1 MIKGSV
7 WSRHQWRH
15 VCVVKRSRQNV
26 NQGIDEESLYCLND
40 QDIDNLITQVGP
52 RSKFRKRLELLKAE
66 QQLSLYLLC
75 QQRRVEAADSAQVL
89 PSTSGTSN
97 KMRQERESWI
107 FRGSRAAVCHQP
119 VNEDVTKDWDH
130 MQVIMILSKIC
141 DLETDKREL
150 VGVFGKTGAGKRS
163 LINAVIGVK
172 NLLPSGGVSACTS
185 VMIKVEANKISTKYE
200 AEIEF
205 ITKEEWEDELWP
217 LEHILRDDADQEKID
232 DDYDDYCAKL
242 TALYGEEWRNMSTK
256 TFMEERHF
264 REIPEF
270 LQCTKKI
277 LTCESAKELS
287 AKFVKYTRSDLEEGE
302 GSGIKR
308 WYWPLVKCV
317 TVRVPDNDLLQ
328 HVTLVNLPGMEIVTR
343 LVGSCS
349 AVWIV
354 TEINRAASEREA
366 WEILEDACSLMGN
379 GGECQC
385 IYFICTK
392 SDHIEDSDDC
402 QVTAVRDLI
411 LKRNEKAKKT
421 VMSEFRKDKK
431 IKKHFSEECFK
442 VFTVS
447 SKEFLKRKYLQRD
460 DTEIPKLQE
469 SLQTLNAHHS
479 VTLNYV
485 SGAYGILSLIQ
496 GARCREVNEAAGQKS
511 GAGSSFHK
519 TLKYVVQNN
528 GAYKTEKQRQIN
540 FNDKLSS
547 FLTGSIDE
555 EFRKTFPNERECGAF
570 NGAIAAFT
578 LDTERLIQK
587 YSEVELQLT
596 FLQTEEEKIRRILD
610 RMIWKQKKK
619 LYRSLTEKIEKHMQ
633 GCYERAATFSGPGV
647 LKNMRDTI
655 EWHVY
660 DSKNIM
666 FEQAKDVFL
675 LHLNILKEC
684 VLKELEETLMKSI
697 ELSLKTADDSIPGG
711 EYFKNIYI
719 VLISQNL
726 INEQNVHIYFIYRFY
741 LLYFL
746 IRCFSRA

>member
-1 MIKGSV
+1 MDEFVHRKLTEWGLSDLIETFKD
-7 WSRHQWRH
+7 
-15 VCVVKRSRQNV
+15 
-26 NQGIDEESLYCLND
+26 QGIDEESLYCLND

-52 RSKFRKRLELLKAE
+52 RSKFRKRLKVLKAE
-66 QQLSLYLLC
+66 QQATHQETAVSSPPH
-75 QQRRVEAADSAQVL
+75 RRVEAADSAQVL

-97 KMRQERESWI
+97 RDETGKRPLDLQGESSSCLSPASK
-107 FRGSRAAVCHQP
+107 RRCDKRLGSYA
-119 VNEDVTKDWDH
+119 E
-130 MQVIMILSKIC
+130 QVILSDMKNIIKYVNMRLQKEENTKLNDFLKSKIC

-150 VGVFGKTGAGKRS
+150 VGVFGKTGAGKSS

-172 NLLPSGGVSACTS
+172 NLLPSGSVSACTS
-185 VMIKVEANKISTKYE
+185 VMIKVEANKVSTKYE

-232 DDYDDYCAKL
+232 DDDDDFCAKL

-270 LQCTKKI
+270 LQCRKKI
-277 LTCESAKELS
+277 LTSESAKELS
-287 AKFVKYTRSDLEEGE
+287 AKLVKYTRSNLEEGE

-317 TVRVPDNDLLQ
+317 TVRVPGNDYLQ
-328 HVTLVNLPGMEIVTR
+328 HVTLVDLPGNGDRNKSRDNMWKEI
-343 LVGSCS
+343 VGSCS
-349 AVWIV
+349 TVWIV

-402 QVTAVRDLI
+402 QVTAVRDFV

-460 DTEIPKLQE
+460 DTEKGP
-469 SLQTLNAHHS
+469 
-479 VTLNYV
+479 
-485 SGAYGILSLIQ
+485 
-496 GARCREVNEAAGQKS
+496 R
-511 GAGSSFHK
+511 
-519 TLKYVVQNN
+519 
-528 GAYKTEKQRQIN
+528 
-540 FNDKLSS
+540 
-547 FLTGSIDE
+547 
-555 EFRKTFPNERECGAF
+555 NERKCGAF

-578 LDTERLIQK
+578 LDTKRLIQK

-596 FLQTEEEKIRRILD
+596 FLQTEEEKIKRILD
-610 RMIWKQKKK
+610 RMIQKQKKK
-619 LYRSLTEKIEKHMQ
+619 LYRSLTEKIEEHMQ
-633 GCYERAATFSGPGV
+633 GCYKRAATFSGPGV

-655 EWHVY
+655 EWHIY

-675 LHLNILKEC
+675 LHLN
-684 VLKELEETLMKSI
+684 
-697 ELSLKTADDSIPGG
+697 SLKVYVSAELDLVKKHYDEVNGSSDG
-711 EYFKNIYI
+711 ETS
-719 VLISQNL
+719 LIGRDPNAPAAAL
-726 INEQNVHIYFIYRFY
+726 GP
-741 LLYFL
+741 
-746 IRCFSRA
+746 